1 MGQIMVNKTTY
12 VNGECKRYAAFGERI
27 VLERDRLKLK
37 QGDICV
43 TTGVSRTTQSK
54 YETGDRAP
62 DVEYLSQ
69 IASRGFDVVYIAT
82 GCRSSG
88 LLTDEHQNLIEAYEA
103 APEDLK
109 RAAFAVLLSPW
120 RRGLLDKPM
129 KEPGYFQAQILGEE
143 SARYEQ
149 FRLQEKP
156 PIPYLDADGDQ
167 EPKT

>member
-1 MGQIMVNKTTY
+1 MVSKTNI
-12 VNGECKRYAAFGERI
+12 VNTKILEFEDIGRRLVEERKLHKLTQTDLRVQFGIGKSTQLNYENGKTCPD
-27 VLERDRLKLK
+27 VQYLK
-37 QGDICV
+37 QLD
-43 TTGVSRTTQSK
+43 SM
-54 YETGDRAP
+54 
-62 DVEYLSQ
+62 
-69 IASRGFDVVYIAT
+69 GFDVLYIVT
-82 GCRSSG
+82 GRRNSDAMS
-88 LLTDEHQNLIEAYEA
+88 DEHQNLIEAYEA

>member
-1 MGQIMVNKTTY
+1 MVSKTNT
-12 VNGECKRYAAFGERI
+12 VNTKIPEFEEIGKRLVEERKLHKLTQTDLRVRFGI
-27 VLERDRLKLK
+27 GK
-37 QGDICV
+37 
-43 TTGVSRTTQSK
+43 STQLN
-54 YETGDRAP
+54 YENGKTCP
-62 DVEYLSQ
+62 DVQYLEKLDSM
-69 IASRGFDVVYIAT
+69 GFDVLYIVT
-82 GCRSSG
+82 GRRNSDAMS
-88 LLTDEHQNLIEAYEA
+88 DEHQNLIEAYEA

>member
-1 MGQIMVNKTTY
+1 MGGVTKQTQI
-12 VNGECKRYAAFGERI
+12 
-27 VLERDRLKLK
+27 
-37 QGDICV
+37 
-43 TTGVSRTTQSK
+43 K
-54 YETGDRAP
+54 YESGDNHPDTKYLAACEAHGVDIVYVITGR
-62 DVEYLSQ
+62 
-69 IASRGFDVVYIAT
+69 
-82 GCRSSG
+82 RSIDAMS
-88 LLTDEHQNLIEAYEA
+88 DEHQNLIEAYEA

>member
-1 MGQIMVNKTTY
+1 MVSKTNI
-12 VNGECKRYAAFGERI
+12 VNTKILEFEDIGRRLVEERKLHKLTQTDLRVEFGIGKSTQLNYENGKTCPD
-27 VLERDRLKLK
+27 VQYLK
-37 QGDICV
+37 QLD
-43 TTGVSRTTQSK
+43 SM
-54 YETGDRAP
+54 
-62 DVEYLSQ
+62 
-69 IASRGFDVVYIAT
+69 GFDVLYIVT
-82 GCRSSG
+82 GRRNSDAMS
-88 LLTDEHQNLIEAYEA
+88 DEHQNLIEAYEA

>member
-1 MGQIMVNKTTY
+1 MVSKTNI
-12 VNGECKRYAAFGERI
+12 VNTKIPEFEDIGRRLVEERKLHKLTQTDLRVQFGIGKSTQLNYENGKTCPD
-27 VLERDRLKLK
+27 VQYLK
-37 QGDICV
+37 QLD
-43 TTGVSRTTQSK
+43 SM
-54 YETGDRAP
+54 
-62 DVEYLSQ
+62 
-69 IASRGFDVVYIAT
+69 GFDVLYIVT
-82 GCRSSG
+82 GRRNSDAMS
-88 LLTDEHQNLIEAYEA
+88 DEHQNLIEAYEA